1 MNKIKI
7 KFKIYNNSNRSIWIY
22 FSYMQLLFIGYCF
35 KKIYEFFIKGTSSE
49 SGHYYTFAR
58 ENSQD
63 DSEWILFDDF
73 SVSKM
78 KNE

>member
-1 MNKIKI
+1 
-7 KFKIYNNSNRSIWIY
+7 
-22 FSYMQLLFIGYCF
+22 MQLLFTGYCF